1 MEFQKNSYSIS
12 TEKSKLDLELI
23 YGFLKSSYWAKDQPF
38 EKIKTSI
45 DNSLCFGLYKNE
57 KQIGFARVL
66 TDMARIAHLADVF
79 ILEPYRGM
87 GLGKRLLQCIM
98 AHPELENINKW
109 MLATKDAHSLYKK
122 FGFKT
127 LKTPE
132 FYMEK

>member
-1 MEFQKNSYSIS
+1 MEFKKNSYLIS
-12 TEKSKLDLELI
+12 TEKNKLDLELI
-23 YGFLKSSYWAKDQPF
+23 YGFLKNSYWAKDQPF

-87 GLGKRLLQCIM
+87 GLGKWLLQCIM

>member
-1 MEFQKNSYSIS
+1 MEFQKNSYLIS

-87 GLGKRLLQCIM
+87 GLGKWLLQCIM

>member
-87 GLGKRLLQCIM
+87 GLGKWLLQCIM